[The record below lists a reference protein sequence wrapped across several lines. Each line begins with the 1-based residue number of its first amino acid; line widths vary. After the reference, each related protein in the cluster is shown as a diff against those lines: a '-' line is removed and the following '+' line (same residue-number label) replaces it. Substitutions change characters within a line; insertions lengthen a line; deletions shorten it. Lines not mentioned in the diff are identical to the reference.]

1 MLYRAQGRT
10 SAAIDMM
17 MTAIKLNEE
26 EYGGNSREVGEV
38 YEKLGMLYL
47 DIPDF
52 NNAIANL

>member
-1 MLYRAQGRT
+1 
-10 SAAIDMM
+10 MM

-26 EYGGNSREVGEV
+26 EYGGSSREVGQV

-52 NNAIANL
+52 NNSIINLENALKIFINQKES